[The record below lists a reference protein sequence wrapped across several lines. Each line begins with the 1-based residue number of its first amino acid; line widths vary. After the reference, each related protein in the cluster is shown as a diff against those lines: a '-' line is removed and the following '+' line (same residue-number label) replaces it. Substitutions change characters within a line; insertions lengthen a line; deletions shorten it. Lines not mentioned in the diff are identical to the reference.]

1 MRALLMACLWWLA
14 QACLAETVTLS
25 SADYPP
31 YFGPRL
37 PHEGI
42 VTAIAAEAFRRAG
55 DRLVI
60 RYRVWAQ
67 SLDEAG
73 SGATDGIVGLWHSA
87 ERERNFA
94 YSQSLYANQIGFYA
108 RKERRFDTRDLAL
121 LKRQGVRVGVVRGY
135 LNPARFEAARL
146 PTDISAD
153 DEENL
158 RKLALG
164 RYELALIDRG
174 VAAYLLHTRLA
185 SLRDS
190 LMWLEPG
197 VESMPLYI
205 GFSRRSAGWQRRLAH
220 FNAGLAAL
228 RQDGTLE
235 RLERELGYR

>member
-1 MRALLMACLWWLA
+1 MQVCP
-14 QACLAETVTLS
+14 AETVTLS

-31 YFGPRL
+31 YFGPKL
-37 PHEGI
+37 PQEGI
-42 VTAIAAEAFRRAG
+42 VTAIAVEAFHRAG
-55 DRLVI
+55 DRVVI

-67 SLDEAG
+67 SLDEAKNG
-73 SGATDGIVGLWHSA
+73 TTDGIIGLWHSP
-87 ERERNFA
+87 ERERDFA

-108 RKERRFDTRDLAL
+108 RKDRHFDTRNLAL
-121 LKRQGVRVGVVRGY
+121 LKRLGMRVGVVRGY
-135 LNPARFEAARL
+135 LNPAPFEAAHL

-174 VAAYLLHTRLA
+174 VAAYLLRSRLTQ
-185 SLRDS
+185 LHDS
-190 LMWLEPG
+190 LMWLEPS
-197 VESMPLYI
+197 VETMPLYI

-235 RLERELGYR
+235 RLEHELGYR